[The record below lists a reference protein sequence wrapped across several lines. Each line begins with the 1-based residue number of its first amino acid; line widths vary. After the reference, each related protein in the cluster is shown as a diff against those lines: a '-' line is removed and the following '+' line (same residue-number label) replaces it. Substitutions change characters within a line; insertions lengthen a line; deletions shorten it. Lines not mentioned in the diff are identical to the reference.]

1 MVSKIKVD
9 EIEASQG
16 SNITFNHTP
25 KVDII
30 SEKTSGSGVTIDG
43 VLIKDGQVDGVDVS
57 TINSA
62 GLVYVGGIDQ
72 TSNVATISVNNV
84 FTSDYDNYQ
93 ILFTGYNPNGTQCQ
107 LEFRLRASGTDVST
121 GYVGARTYASI
132 GGTQS
137 SFNSTGTDSFY
148 VLDMTTNGPDR
159 SATVI
164 QVYKPQLAKDT
175 NYSAYGFSPWNDGTK
190 YFQNCFGVLEND
202 NQYDGFTI
210 FADGSPSETISAKIA
225 VYGYAKS

>member
-1 MVSKIKVD
+1 MSTVQVD
-9 EIEASQG
+9 AINESTTNA
-16 SNITFNHTP
+16 
-25 KVDII
+25 
-30 SEKTSGSGVTIDG
+30 GVTVDG
-43 VLIKDGQVDGVDVS
+43 VLIKDSKIGGTITVPSS
-57 TINSA
+57 TGTMALTSDISA
-62 GLVYVGGIDQ
+62 GGLVYVGGIDQ
-72 TSNVATISVNNV
+72 TSNAATISVNNV

-93 ILFTGYNPNGTQCQ
+93 IIFTGYNPNGTQCQ
-107 LEFRLRASGTDVST
+107 IEFRLRASGTDVST
-121 GYVGARTYASI
+121 GYVGARTYAEI

-164 QVYKPQLAKDT
+164 QVYKPQLARDT
-175 NYSAYGFSPWNDGTK
+175 NYTAYGFSPWNTGTK

-202 NQYDGFTI
+202 NQYDGFTV

>member
-1 MVSKIKVD
+1 MSTVQVD
-9 EIEASQG
+9 AINESTTNA
-16 SNITFNHTP
+16 
-25 KVDII
+25 
-30 SEKTSGSGVTIDG
+30 GVTVDG
-43 VLIKDGQVDGVDVS
+43 VLIKDSKIGGTITVPSS
-57 TINSA
+57 TGTMALTSDISA
-62 GLVYVGGIDQ
+62 GGLVYVGGIDQ
-72 TSNVATISVNNV
+72 TSNAATISVNNV

-93 ILFTGYNPNGTQCQ
+93 IIFTGYNPNGTQCQ

-121 GYVGARTYASI
+121 GYVGARTYAEI

-164 QVYKPQLAKDT
+164 QVYKPQLARDT
-175 NYSAYGFSPWNDGTK
+175 NYTAYGFSPWNTGTK

-202 NQYDGFTI
+202 NQYDGFTV

>member
-1 MVSKIKVD
+1 MSTV
-9 EIEASQG
+9 QG
-16 SNITFNHTP
+16 DAINESTTNA
-25 KVDII
+25 
-30 SEKTSGSGVTIDG
+30 GVTVDG
-43 VLIKDGQVDGVDVS
+43 VLIKDSKIGGTITVPSS
-57 TINSA
+57 TGTMALTSDISA
-62 GLVYVGGIDQ
+62 GGLVYVGGIDQ
-72 TSNVATISVNNV
+72 TSNAATISVNNV

-93 ILFTGYNPNGTQCQ
+93 IILTGYNPNGTQCQ
-107 LEFRLRASGTDVST
+107 IEFRLRASGTDVST
-121 GYVGARTYASI
+121 GYVGARTYAEI

-164 QVYKPQLAKDT
+164 QVYKPQLARDT
-175 NYSAYGFSPWNDGTK
+175 NYTAYGFSPWNTGTK

-202 NQYDGFTI
+202 NQYDGFTV